1 MAQEG
6 FEDYRI
12 RAELLGPYLAHVHI
26 KNSAFERPAGGGVWE
41 PRWAPLEDGVADF
54 GQVFEALENVGY
66 DGWFVM
72 EDFSGVRPS
81 KEALRHNLEFVRS
94 FVESS

>member
-1 MAQEG
+1 M
-6 FEDYRI
+6 
-12 RAELLGPYLAHVHI
+12 
-26 KNSAFERPAGGGVWE
+26 
-41 PRWAPLEDGVADF
+41 ADF